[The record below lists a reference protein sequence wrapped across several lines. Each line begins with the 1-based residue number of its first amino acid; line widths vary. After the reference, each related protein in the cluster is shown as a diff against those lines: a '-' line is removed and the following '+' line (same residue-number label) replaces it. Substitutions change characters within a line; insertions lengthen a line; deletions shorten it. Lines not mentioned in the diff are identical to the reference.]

1 MITDSILL
9 AAILVVVGGDF
20 TANFNSFPSQ
30 IAFILLI
37 SLLVPAL
44 TSAITL
50 AYQRPLVIL
59 NSEEWIRFKQS
70 GGENWKLVL
79 LCRLAILLLFPLI
92 PAMMILAGEKAKEE
106 RKSLKVSKSQD
117 VAVVTAAIEK
127 CRLVSE
133 FIDETKLGLLTFKRN
148 ELSMELIV
156 QLTIHLTML
165 LLSQTDYPVE
175 SGLQT
180 LFSDE
185 EAKGK
190 KSLLVIRK

>member
-1 MITDSILL
+1 
-9 AAILVVVGGDF
+9 
-20 TANFNSFPSQ
+20 
-30 IAFILLI
+30 
-37 SLLVPAL
+37 
-44 TSAITL
+44 
-50 AYQRPLVIL
+50 
-59 NSEEWIRFKQS
+59 
-70 GGENWKLVL
+70 
-79 LCRLAILLLFPLI
+79 
-92 PAMMILAGEKAKEE
+92 MILAGEKAKEE

-117 VAVVTAAIEK
+117 VSSVTAAIEK
-127 CRLVSE
+127 CRLISE

-185 EAKGK
+185 ETKGK
-190 KSLLVIRK
+190 KSLFVL